1 MSRLTIAK
9 LAFALVGI
17 AVFAYG
23 ARVDDRI
30 VRWVGIAFV
39 VVAFLLRFAK
49 RTDADTDPTV

>member
-39 VVAFLLRFAK
+39 VVAFLLRFVK
-49 RTDADTDPTV
+49 RPDSDTTV

>member
-1 MSRLTIAK
+1 VNRLAVAK

-23 ARVDDRI
+23 ARVDDKI
-30 VRWVGIAFV
+30 IRWVGIAFV

-49 RTDADTDPTV
+49 RPDRDTTA